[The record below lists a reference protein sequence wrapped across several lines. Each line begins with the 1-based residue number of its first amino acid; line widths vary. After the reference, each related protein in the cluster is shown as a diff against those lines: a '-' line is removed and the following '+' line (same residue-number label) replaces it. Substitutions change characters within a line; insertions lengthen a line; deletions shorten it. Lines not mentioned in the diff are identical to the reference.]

1 MSLELQIRSKLLQQ
15 NQLALLV
22 SIRRSSNLRR
32 QHHSLYH
39 PSTVIWTVSAGGC
52 SLNAERTREW
62 QLFAA
67 RFMKGT
73 CIAPSRATRAD
84 AHQAKGVKCISIDKP
99 YSNPAIGLATLR
111 QAAPVEAASPL
122 ILPRCDLSGA
132 ASLII
137 MSKRGNA
144 KIEVRFR
151 TVNAANS
158 PG

>member
-1 MSLELQIRSKLLQQ
+1 M
-15 NQLALLV
+15 
-22 SIRRSSNLRR
+22 
-32 QHHSLYH
+32 
-39 PSTVIWTVSAGGC
+39 
-52 SLNAERTREW
+52 
-62 QLFAA
+62 FAA

-84 AHQAKGVKCISIDKP
+84 AHQAKGVKRISIDKP
-99 YSNPAIGLATLR
+99 YNNPAMGLATLR
-111 QAAPVEAASPL
+111 QAAPVDAASPL

-158 PG
+158 PGYTRFGGKSWRNGTMKYATGWATVTS